1 MLKVAKRS
9 KTWLNTLNEEA
20 NQARGNKIVER
31 SYALAGQFM
40 NKNYL
45 RTIKQKYR
53 APHVMGSQEVGDFL
67 EMLAEA
73 IYQTQGKSRV
83 KLFELD
89 KIFPLYPASRL
100 HFDFD

>member
-1 MLKVAKRS
+1 M
-9 KTWLNTLNEEA
+9 
-20 NQARGNKIVER
+20 RGKKIVER

-45 RTIKQKYR
+45 RAIKQKYR

-73 IYQTQGKSRV
+73 IY
-83 KLFELD
+83 
-89 KIFPLYPASRL
+89 
-100 HFDFD
+100 